1 MQGACIVGCF
11 GGIGGWLGRCYGAG
25 AVVDAFGPEILGGL
39 VGIVGGSVQ
48 ASIAVPNQGLQ
59 GRGVT
64 TVFVFPRQPE
74 KGSRNFGCGF
84 NPVAVVHVQ
93 DKNRERGF
101 GTQGFVTN
109 LQNFSSEQVTLEAVA
124 AAGHG
129 WGRWPRLDGIGLA
142 LDPNGANF
150 AVGLEEGIAGHNQVG
165 VVAGG
170 NGSQH
175 RIHAEEACGGCGQG
189 GQGIV
194 KGEASD
200 DGFADSGRER
210 VHFVQ
215 TVGGEGDG
223 DAGFAQ
229 QSGIGRGLVPMDQG
243 AQAHATGLDG
253 IAEVWNLRKA
263 QGQHDGATQGPYGV
277 QVHVLLPAS
286 FVDKRAIEFFGNSF
300 GT

>member
-1 MQGACIVGCF
+1 M
-11 GGIGGWLGRCYGAG
+11 
-25 AVVDAFGPEILGGL
+25 GGL
-39 VGIVGGSVQ
+39 VGIVGGSVKTTV
-48 ASIAVPNQGLQ
+48 AVPHQSLQ

-64 TVFVFPRQPE
+64 GIFVFPRKAE
-74 KGSRNFGCGF
+74 KGSRNFGLGF
-84 NPVAVVHVQ
+84 DPVAVVHLQ

-101 GTQGFVTN
+101 GPQGFVTDFQN
-109 LQNFSSEQVTLEAVA
+109 LSGEHIALDTVA

-129 WGRWPRLDGIGLA
+129 WGGRPRLDRIGLA

-175 RIHAEEACGGCGQG
+175 RIHAEEACGCCGQG

-194 KGEASD
+194 KGEASG
-200 DGFADSGRER
+200 DGFADSGREC

-215 TVGGEGDG
+215 TVGGESDG

-286 FVDKRAIEFFGNSF
+286 FVDKRTIELFGNSF
-300 GT
+300 SAENIVFVVGNKELRQN